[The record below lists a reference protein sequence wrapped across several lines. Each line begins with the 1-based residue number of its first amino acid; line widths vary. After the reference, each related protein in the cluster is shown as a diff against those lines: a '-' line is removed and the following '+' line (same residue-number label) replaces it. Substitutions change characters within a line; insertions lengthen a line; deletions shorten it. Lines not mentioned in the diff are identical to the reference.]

1 MRTIISVKIIRLL
14 KWNKVGPLKYL
25 EESGILLVRVLLLGL
40 EKIKLV
46 SLRDVL
52 DLELEKLEC
61 LEIIRSLR
69 STWN

>member
-1 MRTIISVKIIRLL
+1 MKQS
-14 KWNKVGPLKYL
+14 WSLKYL
-25 EESGILLVRVLLLGL
+25 EESGILLVRALLLGL

-61 LEIIRSLR
+61 LEILS
-69 STWN
+69 

>member
-1 MRTIISVKIIRLL
+1 MRTIIFIKIIRLL
-14 KWNKVGPLKYL
+14 KGNKVGPLKYL
-25 EESGILLVRVLLLGL
+25 EESGILLVRALLLGL

-61 LEIIRSLR
+61 SEILS
-69 STWN
+69 

>member
-1 MRTIISVKIIRLL
+1 MRTIIFIKIIRLL
-14 KWNKVGPLKYL
+14 KGNKVGPLKYL

>member
-1 MRTIISVKIIRLL
+1 MRTIIFIKIIRLL
-14 KWNKVGPLKYL
+14 KGNKVGPLKYL
-25 EESGILLVRVLLLGL
+25 EESGILLVRTLLLEL

-61 LEIIRSLR
+61 SEILS
-69 STWN
+69 